1 MIIFP
6 AIDIKNGQVVRLIQG
21 KFDQVTEYSNDPVSI
36 AKQWELR
43 GAQWLHVVDL
53 DGAKTGKIQ
62 NKDIILN
69 IVRAVKIP
77 IQMGGGVRTTDDVEN
92 MLNGGIARVVLGT
105 GAIEDR
111 LFFKKTLTKGK
122 EKVAL
127 SLDCNKGMVAQRGW
141 TTTSNIKATD
151 VVKELEALGLKCLIY
166 TDIARDGMLTG
177 PNIAE
182 LNDILNA
189 TKIPV
194 IASGGVSCL
203 NDIKELMKLE
213 SKGLM
218 GAITGKAIYEGKLN
232 LEEALRLN
240 RHSDPE

>member
-21 KFDQVTEYSNDPVSI
+21 KFDQVTEYSNDPVSV
-36 AKQWELR
+36 AKQWEQR

-53 DGAKTGKIQ
+53 DGAKSGQIQ
-62 NKDIILN
+62 NKDVILK
-69 IVRAVKIP
+69 IVKAVHIP
-77 IQMGGGVRTTDDVEN
+77 VQMGGGVRSSADVDN
-92 MLNGGIARVVLGT
+92 MLNGGVSRVVLGT
-105 GAIEDR
+105 RAIEDR
-111 LFFKKTLTKGK
+111 AFFKETLAKGK
-122 EKVAL
+122 EKVAV

-177 PNIAE
+177 PNIKE

-189 TKIPV
+189 TQIPV
-194 IASGGVSCL
+194 IASGGISCL
-203 NDIKELMKLE
+203 NDIKELMKLVP
-213 SKGLM
+213 KGLI

-232 LEEALRLN
+232 LEEALALIQ
-240 RHSDPE
+240 EK